1 MSALLASLEKI
12 QPGFSLINE
21 KIQSIRSGKFFHAS
35 DLSQKDV
42 NVIREKF
49 DDYLMYIWLHLGDN
63 NFNRQGYRKA
73 TDILCNE
80 LKIK

>member
-1 MSALLASLEKI
+1 MLASFETI

-21 KIQSIRSGKFFHAS
+21 KIQQIREGKDFCVS
-35 DLSQKDV
+35 DLHQKD
-42 NVIREKF
+42 IQIMREKF
-49 DDYLMYIWLHLGDN
+49 QDYLMYIWLHLGDTR
-63 NFNRQGYRKA
+63 FNRQGYRKA